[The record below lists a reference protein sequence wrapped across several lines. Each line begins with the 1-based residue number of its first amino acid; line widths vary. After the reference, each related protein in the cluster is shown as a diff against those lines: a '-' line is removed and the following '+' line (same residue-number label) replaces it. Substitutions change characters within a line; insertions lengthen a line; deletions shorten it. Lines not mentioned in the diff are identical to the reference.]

1 MRKLKRCGSRT
12 QLSLCVQRDSRLG
25 VGREALSSSK
35 DMGNLNCCSRAHR
48 VAPLEEEPNAEVAV
62 ETSLNSEVASRTPEK
77 APLEDLAEEA
87 PRDRAAED
95 AASNDEVTLNAN
107 DKAPQDQLMVAVPR
121 NQGDD
126 ETSYNDKVAT
136 ETSEIAN
143 TEGPMEKPLIDTS
156 DKDIPSS
163 SKVVTEESEN
173 ALSKEQVEELLPDQG
188 IEQTPS
194 TSQVTPRVNNGGN
207 EERDM
212 VKEASIPA
220 WLSDQNYDWTS
231 SEDEDEAGCR
241 TSLTVLVH
249 SEAHLTDLEEFER
262 DDNDNVQ
269 LSTPFDEE
277 EPLASKSPAL
287 EGKLDMMGEGKQQE
301 ETEMSVTNEVTGEA
315 TMQQEHGD
323 RERK

>member
-194 TSQVTPRVNNGGN
+194 TSQVTPRVNN
-207 EERDM
+207 
-212 VKEASIPA
+212 A

>member
-1 MRKLKRCGSRT
+1 MKDINPLSLAALLQKSLGKCGSRT

-25 VGREALSSSK
+25 VGREAPSSSK
-35 DMGNLNCCSRAHR
+35 DMGNLNCCSRGHR
-48 VAPLEEEPNAEVAV
+48 VAPLEEEPNAEVAL

-95 AASNDEVTLNAN
+95 AASNDKVTLNAN

-136 ETSEIAN
+136 GTSEIAN

-173 ALSKEQVEELLPDQG
+173 ALSKEQTEELLPDQG

-194 TSQVTPRVNNGGN
+194 TSQVTPRVNNG
-207 EERDM
+207 
-212 VKEASIPA
+212 
-220 WLSDQNYDWTS
+220 
-231 SEDEDEAGCR
+231 CR

-249 SEAHLTDLEEFER
+249 SEAHLTDLEEFET

-323 RERK
+323 RDRK

>member
-12 QLSLCVQRDSRLG
+12 QPSLCVQRDSRLG

-48 VAPLEEEPNAEVAV
+48 VAPLEEEPNAEVSL

-95 AASNDEVTLNAN
+95 AASNDKVTLNAN
-107 DKAPQDQLMVAVPR
+107 DKAPQDQLMVVPK
-121 NQGDD
+121 NQEDD

-136 ETSEIAN
+136 GTSEIAN

-173 ALSKEQVEELLPDQG
+173 ALSKEQMEELLPDEG

-194 TSQVTPRVNNGGN
+194 TSQVTPRVNN
-207 EERDM
+207 
-212 VKEASIPA
+212 A

-249 SEAHLTDLEEFER
+249 SEAHLTDLEEFET

-269 LSTPFDEE
+269 LSKPFDEE

-323 RERK
+323 RDRK